1 MLYLGIDIG
10 ATNLKYGILDENND
24 LIFDNAFK
32 ISRFSSRD
40 NLLNYLI
47 EEIQTLENQY
57 GKFQTIGIGCPGM
70 ITKDGVIIES
80 PNIPDFNN
88 FNFKSEFEN
97 KSHRKIA
104 FDNDANCGA
113 IAELLIGAGKELD
126 NFIYITLGTGV
137 GGTIIINRNIFYGDH
152 GSAGEIGHILIN
164 PFEKMNPEQHYRSG
178 VLESYIG
185 KDGIVYIAKN
195 LANKHPESPIV
206 KYNQFDVPHISR
218 LADQGDRLSII
229 TMKIV
234 GHYLGFAIATVSN
247 LLDIT
252 TFIIGGGISRSTD
265 IMFTEAL
272 KTAQE
277 HSIPSVSPNI
287 KILRAHFIEKTGIIG
302 AALLGKMKSK
312 QELL

>member
-24 LIFDNAFK
+24 LIYDNTFK
-32 ISRFSSRD
+32 ISQFSTRH
-40 NLLNYLI
+40 NLLEYLI
-47 EEIQTLENQY
+47 EEIQSLESHY
-57 GKFQTIGIGCPGM
+57 GKFKTIGIGCPGM
-70 ITKDGVIIES
+70 ITKDGTIIES
-80 PNIPDFNN
+80 PNIPDFKN
-88 FNFKSEFEN
+88 FDFKNEFET
-97 KSHRKIA
+97 KSHRKIS

-113 IAELLIGAGKELD
+113 IAELLIGSGKELD

-137 GGTIIINRNIFYGDH
+137 GGAIIINRKIFYGDH

-164 PFEKMNPEQHYRSG
+164 PFEKMNSEHPYRTG

-185 KDGIVYIAKN
+185 KDGIIQIAKN
-195 LANKHPESPIV
+195 LASNHPESPIV

-234 GHYLGFAIATVSN
+234 GHYLGYAIATVSN

-252 TFIIGGGISRSTD
+252 TFIIG
-265 IMFTEAL
+265 
-272 KTAQE
+272 
-277 HSIPSVSPNI
+277 
-287 KILRAHFIEKTGIIG
+287 
-302 AALLGKMKSK
+302 
-312 QELL
+312 

>member
-10 ATNLKYGILDENND
+10 ATNLKYGIIDEDNN
-24 LIFDNAFK
+24 LIYDNFFK
-32 ISRFSSRD
+32 ISCFSSRD

-47 EEIQTLENQY
+47 EEIQKLENQY
-57 GKFQTIGIGCPGM
+57 GKFKTIGIGCPGM
-70 ITKDGVIIES
+70 ITKDGTIVDS
-80 PNIPDFNN
+80 PNIPDFKN
-88 FNFKSEFEN
+88 FNFKREFES

-104 FDNDANCGA
+104 LDNDANCGA
-113 IAELLIGAGKELD
+113 LAELLIGAGKELD

-137 GGTIIINRNIFYGDH
+137 GGAIVIKRKIFYGDH
-152 GSAGEIGHILIN
+152 GSAGEFGHILIN
-164 PFEKMNPEQHYRSG
+164 PLEKVNTEQPYRTG
-178 VLESYIG
+178 VLETYIG
-185 KDGIVYIAKN
+185 KDGIINIAKN
-195 LANKHPESPIV
+195 LANKYPDSPIV

-265 IMFTEAL
+265 IMFAEAL
-272 KTAQE
+272 KIAQE

-287 KILRAHFIEKTGIIG
+287 QILRAHFIEKTGVIG
-302 AALLGKMKSK
+302 AALLGKIKSK
-312 QELL
+312 L